1 MQEEKHYRHEC
12 KYEITY
18 ADYYEL
24 RARLGCLMQRDAHVD
39 ADGKYRIHSLYFDN
53 CDDIA
58 LREKV
63 DGVAKREKFR
73 IRYYGDTPTHLSLE
87 KKQKVN
93 GLCLKVS
100 APIERAFC
108 EALMRGEVVP
118 TDASAPPLVQEL
130 TFKMKSRLLRP
141 RRVVS
146 YTREPYV
153 FAPGNVR
160 VTFDMEIGGAPPAD
174 FFSPSPLPA
183 LRRDH
188 MILEVKYDAFLPSVI
203 ADALQL
209 GEIRVGAFSKYAAC
223 REYE

>member
-1 MQEEKHYRHEC
+1 MQEEKHYRHEY

-58 LREKV
+58 LREKI

-73 IRYYGDTPTHLSLE
+73 IRYYGDAPTHLSLE

-100 APIERAFC
+100 APVERAFC

-130 TFKMKSRLLRP
+130 AFKMKSRLLRP

-160 VTFDMEIGGAPPAD
+160 VTFDMKIGGAPPAD

-183 LRRDH
+183 LRRGH

>member
-1 MQEEKHYRHEC
+1 MQEENHYRHEY

-18 ADYYEL
+18 ADYYKL
-24 RARLGCLMQRDAHVD
+24 RARLCCLMQRDAHVD

-53 CDDIA
+53 CNDMA
-58 LREKV
+58 LREKL

-73 IRYYGDTPTHLSLE
+73 IRYYGDAPTHLSLE
-87 KKQKVN
+87 KKQKVS
-93 GLCLKVS
+93 GLCLKVF
-100 APIERAFC
+100 APVERAFC
-108 EALMRGEVVP
+108 EALMRGETLP
-118 TDASAPPLVQEL
+118 ADASAPPLVQEL
-130 TFKMKSRLLRP
+130 AFKMKSRLLRP

-174 FFSPSPLPA
+174 FFSPTPLSA

>member
-1 MQEEKHYRHEC
+1 MQEQNRYRHEY

-24 RARLGCLMQRDAHVD
+24 RARLGCLMQHDPHVG

-53 CDDIA
+53 CNDTA
-58 LREKV
+58 LREKL

-73 IRYYGDTPTHLSLE
+73 IRYYGDAPTQLSLE

-93 GLCLKVS
+93 GLCLKVA
-100 APIERAFC
+100 APIGRDVC
-108 EALMRGEVVP
+108 EALIRGDP
-118 TDASAPPLVQEL
+118 FALAASAPPLVQEL
-130 TFKMKSRLLRP
+130 NFKMKSRLLRP
-141 RRVVS
+141 CRVVS

-160 VTFDMEIGGAPPAD
+160 VTFDTEIGGAPPAD
-174 FFSPSPLPA
+174 FFSPTPLSA

>member
-1 MQEEKHYRHEC
+1 MQEQKRYRHEY

-24 RARLGCLMQRDAHVD
+24 RARLGCLMQRDPHVG

-53 CDDIA
+53 CDDTA
-58 LREKV
+58 LHEKL

-73 IRYYGDTPTHLSLE
+73 IRYYGDAPTQLSLE

-93 GLCLKVS
+93 GLCLKVA
-100 APIERAFC
+100 APIGRDVC
-108 EALMRGEVVP
+108 EALIRGDP
-118 TDASAPPLVQEL
+118 FALAASAPPLVQEL
-130 TFKMKSRLLRP
+130 DFKMKSRLLRP

-160 VTFDMEIGGAPPAD
+160 VTFDTEIGGAPPAD
-174 FFSPSPLPA
+174 FFSPAPLSA
-183 LRRDH
+183 R
-188 MILEVKYDAFLPSVI
+188 
-203 ADALQL
+203 
-209 GEIRVGAFSKYAAC
+209 
-223 REYE
+223 

>member
-1 MQEEKHYRHEC
+1 MSEQQPYRHEY
-12 KYEITY
+12 KYEISY

-24 RARLGCLMQRDAHVD
+24 RARLGYLMTRDPHVD

-53 CDDIA
+53 CNDVA
-58 LREKV
+58 LREKL
-63 DGVAKREKFR
+63 DGVALREKFR
-73 IRYYGDTPTHLSLE
+73 IRYYGSMPSHLSLE

-100 APIERAFC
+100 APISRAQC
-108 EALMRGEVVP
+108 EALIAGKPFALGE
-118 TDASAPPLVQEL
+118 DAPPLLREL
-130 TFKMKSRLLRP
+130 DFKMKSCLLRP

-146 YTREPYV
+146 YTREPYI

-160 VTFDMEIGGAPPAD
+160 VTFDMEIGGASPTD
-174 FFSPSPLPA
+174 FFAPVPLAA
-183 LRRDH
+183 LRGDH

-203 ADALQL
+203 ADALQI

-223 REYE
+223 RTII